1 MAEGELKDM
10 EQFFDDLSDSFT
22 GTEPEVHKTSVV
34 GLFLRHMILAYNKL
48 SFSQVY
54 KLYTALQQ
62 YFQND
67 EKKDGIDES
76 DMELTNTEELEGKME
91 KEELDAPLRR
101 WRYPILK
108 LPRGITVSRP
118 AAHSFLPPGPLLN
131 DFFSGYTSVTC

>member
-1 MAEGELKDM
+1 M
-10 EQFFDDLSDSFT
+10 FSFA
-22 GTEPEVHKTSVV
+22 

-67 EKKDGIDES
+67 EKKNGIDES

-91 KEELDAPLRR
+91 KEELDVPLR
-101 WRYPILK
+101 WYINIKAFPN
-108 LPRGITVSRP
+108 S
-118 AAHSFLPPGPLLN
+118 
-131 DFFSGYTSVTC
+131 

>member
-1 MAEGELKDM
+1 M
-10 EQFFDDLSDSFT
+10 FSFA
-22 GTEPEVHKTSVV
+22 

-67 EKKDGIDES
+67 EKKNAIDEN

-91 KEELDAPLRR
+91 KEELDVPLR
-101 WRYPILK
+101 WYINIKVFP
-108 LPRGITVSRP
+108 S
-118 AAHSFLPPGPLLN
+118 S
-131 DFFSGYTSVTC
+131 

>member
-1 MAEGELKDM
+1 M
-10 EQFFDDLSDSFT
+10 LSLA
-22 GTEPEVHKTSVV
+22 

-67 EKKDGIDES
+67 EKKPGTEES

-91 KEELDAPLRR
+91 KEELDMPLR
-101 WRYPILK
+101 
-108 LPRGITVSRP
+108 
-118 AAHSFLPPGPLLN
+118 
-131 DFFSGYTSVTC
+131 

>member
-1 MAEGELKDM
+1 M
-10 EQFFDDLSDSFT
+10 FSFA
-22 GTEPEVHKTSVV
+22 

-67 EKKDGIDES
+67 EEKNGIDES

-91 KEELDAPLRR
+91 KEELDVPLR
-101 WRYPILK
+101 WYINIK
-108 LPRGITVSRP
+108 V
-118 AAHSFLPPGPLLN
+118 
-131 DFFSGYTSVTC
+131 FSTS